1 MLEILIGRS
10 QNGAE
15 GRDKVGLGSI
25 RRPVI
30 GLALGGGA
38 ARGFAHIGIVRTLIA
53 HGIVPNVVV
62 GTSIGAVVGGAYA
75 AGHLDTL
82 EEWARSLQPRNI
94 LGYLDIRLNG
104 SGLIGGDK
112 LAAQLEAAI
121 GPTLIED
128 LPLKFAT
135 VATEVRTGHEIWL
148 THGRMVE
155 AMRASYALPGIFSP
169 VLVGDRWLVDGAMVN
184 PVPVSAARALGAEIV
199 IAANL
204 SSDVFT
210 HSTTIYS
217 HGAPPVA
224 PEVVAEPPP
233 PPKRGFGKL
242 FSAERTMKREF
253 FGGGGRPGISSVMVD
268 AFNIMQDRI
277 TRARLAGDPP
287 DLLISPRV
295 GQIGWFDFHRA
306 SDLIAFGARAAERA
320 IDSIQEAIHILA
332 PAGRPGPEADSKPGP
347 VADAEAVNRLA
358 PPRSGGLDVVA
369 QRFLLHL
376 VFADPPLD
384 DVADRD
390 QADNPFVLDHR
401 QMPEF
406 AQRHHFHDRGDR
418 IGRPATDD
426 LARHHRADRLVEHAS
441 AAIAEH
447 ADDVALRQDAFD
459 AAFAHHQ
466 YGADFPL
473 PQNLDR
479 SRKLCARLD
488 ALDVMSFGIEDCT
501 YRHCRLPEADR
512 ALERAR
518 SLFP

>member
-1 MLEILIGRS
+1 MLDSLIGRG
-10 QNGAE
+10 QNGSN

-38 ARGFAHIGIVRTLIA
+38 SRGLAHIGIVRTLVA

-75 AGHLDTL
+75 TGHLDTL
-82 EEWARSLQPRNI
+82 EAWARRLQPRNI

-128 LPLKFAT
+128 LPVKFAT

-169 VLVGDRWLVDGAMVN
+169 VLVGDRWLVDGALVN
-184 PVPVSAARALGAEIV
+184 PVPVSAARAFGAEIV

-204 SSDVFT
+204 SSDIFA

-217 HGAPPVA
+217 HGPAAELTVAVA
-224 PEVVAEPPP
+224 PETMIEPAA
-233 PPKRGFGKL
+233 PKRGFGRL

-253 FGGGGRPGISSVMVD
+253 FGTAGRPGISSVMVD

-295 GQIGWFDFHRA
+295 GQVGWFDFHRA
-306 SDLIAFGARAAERA
+306 DDLIAHGVRAAERA

-332 PAGRPGPEADSKPGP
+332 PAPSGPT
-347 VADAEAVNRLA
+347 
-358 PPRSGGLDVVA
+358 
-369 QRFLLHL
+369 
-376 VFADPPLD
+376 
-384 DVADRD
+384 
-390 QADNPFVLDHR
+390 
-401 QMPEF
+401 
-406 AQRHHFHDRGDR
+406 
-418 IGRPATDD
+418 PA
-426 LARHHRADRLVEHAS
+426 
-441 AAIAEH
+441 
-447 ADDVALRQDAFD
+447 
-459 AAFAHHQ
+459 
-466 YGADFPL
+466 
-473 PQNLDR
+473 
-479 SRKLCARLD
+479 
-488 ALDVMSFGIEDCT
+488 IEKV
-501 YRHCRLPEADR
+501 P
-512 ALERAR
+512 
-518 SLFP
+518 

>member
-1 MLEILIGRS
+1 VLEILIGRG
-10 QNGAE
+10 QNSSDVG
-15 GRDKVGLGSI
+15 DKVGLGSI

-38 ARGFAHIGIVRTLIA
+38 ARGFAHIGIIRALIA

-75 AGHLDTL
+75 AGHLDKL
-82 EEWARSLQPRNI
+82 EAWARSLQPRNI

-112 LAAQLEAAI
+112 LASQLEAAI

-148 THGRMVE
+148 THGRMVN

-169 VLVGDRWLVDGAMVN
+169 VLVGDRWLVDGALVN

-210 HSTTIYS
+210 HATTIYS
-217 HGAPPVA
+217 HGATADVVA
-224 PEVVAEPPP
+224 PVVEPA
-233 PPKRGFGKL
+233 PKKTGLGRL
-242 FSAERTMKREF
+242 FSAERTVKREF
-253 FGGGGRPGISSVMVD
+253 FGSGGRPGISAVMVD

-287 DLLISPRV
+287 DMLISPRV

-306 SDLIAFGARAAERA
+306 DDLIGFGARAAERA

-332 PAGRPGPEADSKPGP
+332 PAAGRPDPSADK
-347 VADAEAVNRLA
+347 A
-358 PPRSGGLDVVA
+358 P
-369 QRFLLHL
+369 
-376 VFADPPLD
+376 
-384 DVADRD
+384 
-390 QADNPFVLDHR
+390 
-401 QMPEF
+401 
-406 AQRHHFHDRGDR
+406 
-418 IGRPATDD
+418 
-426 LARHHRADRLVEHAS
+426 
-441 AAIAEH
+441 
-447 ADDVALRQDAFD
+447 
-459 AAFAHHQ
+459 
-466 YGADFPL
+466 
-473 PQNLDR
+473 
-479 SRKLCARLD
+479 
-488 ALDVMSFGIEDCT
+488 
-501 YRHCRLPEADR
+501 
-512 ALERAR
+512 
-518 SLFP
+518 

>member
-1 MLEILIGRS
+1 VLNILIGRS
-10 QNGAE
+10 QNGSD

-38 ARGFAHIGIVRTLIA
+38 ARGLAHIGIVKTLIA

-82 EEWARSLQPRNI
+82 EEWARGLQPRNI

-112 LAAQLEAAI
+112 LAAELEAAI
-121 GPTLIED
+121 GQILIEE

-148 THGRMVE
+148 THGRMVH

-169 VLVGDRWLVDGAMVN
+169 VLVGDRWLVDGALVN

-217 HGAPPVA
+217 HGAPADA
-224 PEVVAEPPP
+224 PEAVTEPA
-233 PPKRGFGKL
+233 PPKRGLGKL
-242 FSAERTMKREF
+242 FSPERTVKREF
-253 FGGGGRPGISSVMVD
+253 FGSAGRPGISSVMVD

-295 GQIGWFDFHRA
+295 AQIGWFDFHRA
-306 SDLIAFGARAAERA
+306 DDLIAFGARAAERA

-332 PAGRPGPEADSKPGP
+332 PGAAG
-347 VADAEAVNRLA
+347 
-358 PPRSGGLDVVA
+358 
-369 QRFLLHL
+369 
-376 VFADPPLD
+376 
-384 DVADRD
+384 
-390 QADNPFVLDHR
+390 
-401 QMPEF
+401 
-406 AQRHHFHDRGDR
+406 DRG
-418 IGRPATDD
+418 P
-426 LARHHRADRLVEHAS
+426 
-441 AAIAEH
+441 
-447 ADDVALRQDAFD
+447 
-459 AAFAHHQ
+459 
-466 YGADFPL
+466 
-473 PQNLDR
+473 
-479 SRKLCARLD
+479 
-488 ALDVMSFGIEDCT
+488 
-501 YRHCRLPEADR
+501 
-512 ALERAR
+512 
-518 SLFP
+518 

>member
-1 MLEILIGRS
+1 MLALPSGGAGWQCLACVRRSSSVLDNWMGRGQKGS
-10 QNGAE
+10 DSP
-15 GRDKVGLGSI
+15 DKVGLGSI

-38 ARGFAHIGIVRTLIA
+38 ARGFAHIGILRTLIA

-82 EEWARSLQPRNI
+82 EEWARKLQPRNI

-112 LAAQLEAAI
+112 LAAQLEAAM
-121 GPTLIED
+121 GSTLIED

-148 THGRMVE
+148 THGRMVD
-155 AMRASYALPGIFSP
+155 AMRASYALPGIFAP
-169 VLVGDRWLVDGAMVN
+169 VLLGDRWLVDGALVN

-217 HGAPPVA
+217 HGPAADA
-224 PEVVAEPPP
+224 PEAAIEPA

-253 FGGGGRPGISSVMVD
+253 FGSSGRPGISTVMVD

-287 DLLISPRV
+287 DMLITPRV
-295 GQIGWFDFHRA
+295 GQIGWFGFHRA
-306 SDLIAFGARAAERA
+306 DDLIAHGTRAAERA
-320 IDSIQEAIHILA
+320 IDTIQEAIHILA
-332 PAGRPGPEADSKPGP
+332 PAPSGPRAAADKTP
-347 VADAEAVNRLA
+347 
-358 PPRSGGLDVVA
+358 
-369 QRFLLHL
+369 
-376 VFADPPLD
+376 
-384 DVADRD
+384 
-390 QADNPFVLDHR
+390 
-401 QMPEF
+401 
-406 AQRHHFHDRGDR
+406 
-418 IGRPATDD
+418 
-426 LARHHRADRLVEHAS
+426 
-441 AAIAEH
+441 
-447 ADDVALRQDAFD
+447 
-459 AAFAHHQ
+459 
-466 YGADFPL
+466 
-473 PQNLDR
+473 
-479 SRKLCARLD
+479 
-488 ALDVMSFGIEDCT
+488 
-501 YRHCRLPEADR
+501 
-512 ALERAR
+512 
-518 SLFP
+518 

>member
-1 MLEILIGRS
+1 MLDSLIGRG
-10 QNGAE
+10 QNGSN

-38 ARGFAHIGIVRTLIA
+38 ARGLAHIGIIRTLVA

-75 AGHLDTL
+75 TGHLDTL
-82 EEWARSLQPRNI
+82 EDWARRLQPRNI

-128 LPLKFAT
+128 LPMKFAT

-169 VLVGDRWLVDGAMVN
+169 VLVGDRWLVDGALVN
-184 PVPVSAARALGAEIV
+184 PVPVSAARAFGAEIV

-204 SSDVFT
+204 SSDIFA

-217 HGAPPVA
+217 HGPSAELTVAVA
-224 PEVVAEPPP
+224 PETMIEPAA
-233 PPKRGFGKL
+233 PKRGLGRL

-253 FGGGGRPGISSVMVD
+253 FGTAGRPGISSVMVD

-295 GQIGWFDFHRA
+295 GEIGWFDFHRA
-306 SDLIAFGARAAERA
+306 DDLIAHGTRAAERA

-332 PAGRPGPEADSKPGP
+332 PAPSGP
-347 VADAEAVNRLA
+347 
-358 PPRSGGLDVVA
+358 
-369 QRFLLHL
+369 
-376 VFADPPLD
+376 
-384 DVADRD
+384 
-390 QADNPFVLDHR
+390 
-401 QMPEF
+401 
-406 AQRHHFHDRGDR
+406 
-418 IGRPATDD
+418 T
-426 LARHHRADRLVEHAS
+426 
-441 AAIAEH
+441 AAI
-447 ADDVALRQDAFD
+447 QKM
-459 AAFAHHQ
+459 
-466 YGADFPL
+466 P
-473 PQNLDR
+473 
-479 SRKLCARLD
+479 
-488 ALDVMSFGIEDCT
+488 
-501 YRHCRLPEADR
+501 
-512 ALERAR
+512 
-518 SLFP
+518 